1 MREMRTDAIV
11 LVVNLFA
18 GWVMDVEL
26 DDSVNVSVSSDG
38 ERVIGD
44 YFEGVLY
51 PDQSL

>member
-1 MREMRTDAIV
+1 MRTDESV

-18 GWVMDVEL
+18 GWVMDIEL
-26 DDSVNVSVSSDG
+26 DDSVNVTVSKWW
-38 ERVIGD
+38 RVGNSR